1 MGTDALINRIVVETV
16 RFVTADPFAWLGG
29 GARADLAALA
39 AAPAVRDTA
48 EIAQLTAVFLCAIFI
63 TIIAFTTVWR
73 KTIVTAGTAPA
84 ADAASGAAAR
94 PLGPLAA
101 RWTNIVAHLDSPR
114 ESDWKIAVIEAD
126 TFMDEALARA
136 GFPGDTFG
144 DRLMNMEPG
153 ALVSLDGV
161 WWAHKV
167 RNRLAHEADYFLRYT
182 EAKQAVNY
190 YQQALEELR
199 LI

>member
-1 MGTDALINRIVVETV
+1 MSVDAFINRIVEEVV
-16 RFVTADPFAWLGG
+16 RFVTADPLAWLGG
-29 GARADLAALA
+29 GAKADLAALA
-39 AAPAVRDTA
+39 ANPAVRDTA
-48 EIAQLTAVFLCAIFI
+48 DVAQITAVFLCAIFML
-63 TIIAFTTVWR
+63 IIGFTTVWR
-73 KTIVTAGTAPA
+73 KALLSPAAVAAPGGAGAAPA
-84 ADAASGAAAR
+84 APA
-94 PLGPLAA
+94 GPLRA
-101 RWTNIVAHLDSPR
+101 RWEALTARLDSPR
-114 ESDWKIAVIEAD
+114 ESDWKVAVIEAD

-153 ALVSLDGV
+153 ALQSLDGV

-167 RNRLAHEADYFLRYT
+167 RNRLAHESDYFLRYT

-190 YQQALEELR
+190 FHQALEELR